1 MEDLKRRGIITE
13 VTKNEVKYY
22 SAISPDLL
30 FKKWEEKYEKI
41 KSELPELLA
50 ITNKL
55 GNRPRTQFFEGFDG
69 LCKAVEE
76 VLLAGETMTEP
87 YLNFI

>member
-1 MEDLKRRGIITE
+1 LEDLKRRGVITE

-55 GNRPRTQFFEGFDG
+55 GNRPRTQFFEGF
-69 LCKAVEE
+69 E
-76 VLLAGETMTEP
+76 
-87 YLNFI
+87 